1 MAIRKMQK
9 MTGVKN
15 SLLGDQDFFFL
26 FLLLRLLIPPKRGV
40 DFKAPC
46 QKSSRSLR
54 KDSTSR
60 PGLDFTLSIRI
71 IAICSLS
78 SVVKVACIVLSNLC
92 VVLLKEMK

>member
-1 MAIRKMQK
+1 MAIRKMQM

-26 FLLLRLLIPPKRGV
+26 FLLLRLLISPKRGV

-46 QKSSRSLR
+46 QKSLRSLR

-60 PGLDFTLSIRI
+60 PGLGFTLSIRI

-78 SVVKVACIVLSNLC
+78 SVVKVACVVLSN
-92 VVLLKEMK
+92 